1 MATIK
6 EMFDITKLSPFT
18 HVIVNEQRTRGYEII
33 GGGFRESIL
42 SRFSGKEII
51 KTDVVSGQLHVFV
64 ER

>member
-18 HVIVNEQRTRGYEII
+18 HVIVNERRIQGYENI
-33 GGGFRESIL
+33 GGGFRESVI
-42 SRFSGKEII
+42 SRFAGREII
-51 KTDVVSGQLHVFV
+51 KTDIVSGQLHVYV